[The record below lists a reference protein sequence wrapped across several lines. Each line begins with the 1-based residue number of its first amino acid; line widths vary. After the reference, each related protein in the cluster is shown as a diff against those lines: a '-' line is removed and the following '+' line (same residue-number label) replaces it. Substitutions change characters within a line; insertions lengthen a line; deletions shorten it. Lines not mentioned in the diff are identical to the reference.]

1 MDKYIRYL
9 LLVLIIAL
17 GIFIWVQYN
26 NSSSSSTMT
35 VSKEGFANTNS
46 DLNKQK
52 IQSILNN
59 KNNRNDNESNSLL
72 NDNNTFYNPMDE
84 DINTVTNTLGKS
96 QKERIIL
103 DELIKDVNTGNNLIV
118 DSARGDLYRS
128 KAESINSA
136 PQGKYRKISYKDSS
150 YRYDFDDNGSSPSVS
165 SQEELDSMYND
176 ALVFRNN
183 EYDNNNNFTGFNETP
198 DDFGNANLKDFTA
211 SGKQTQQEK
220 VLSLYNSN
228 NYLPN
233 ENLLDTNLAEGFQ
246 IVDNPVSVSNP
257 NLIPV
262 MKSIP
267 VSSVL
272 GSNKNSTYD
281 IRAEPP
287 CPKTVVS
294 PFLNSTIMP
303 DIYATNR
310 GCL

>member
-1 MDKYIRYL
+1 MDNSIRYL

-26 NSSSSSTMT
+26 DSTVSS
-35 VSKEGFANTNS
+35 VSKEGFANTTTNS
-46 DLNKQK
+46 NKQK
-52 IQSILNN
+52 IQSILN
-59 KNNRNDNESNSLL
+59 KNDNDSNSLL

-84 DINTVTNTLGKS
+84 NINTVTDTLGRA
-96 QKERIIL
+96 QKENVIL
-103 DELIKDVNTGNNLIV
+103 DQLIKDVNTGNNLIV
-118 DSARGDLYRS
+118 DSPQANLYRS
-128 KAESINSA
+128 KAESINTA
-136 PQGKYRKISYKDSS
+136 PKGKYRNISYKDSS
-150 YRYDFDDNGSSPSVS
+150 YRYDFEDNGSSPSVS
-165 SQEELDSMYND
+165 SQEELDSLYND

-183 EYDNNNNFTGFNETP
+183 EYDNNNNYTGFNETP
-198 DDFGNANLKDFTA
+198 DDYGNANLKDFTPV
-211 SGKQTQQEK
+211 GKQTQQEK

-233 ENLLDTNLAEGFQ
+233 ENLLDANLAEGFQ

-262 MKSIP
+262 LKSIP

-272 GSNKNSTYD
+272 GSNRNASYD